1 MQSVTHN
8 GNKATIGLGLGLPS
22 DVLIT
27 HVNRPMVGLGIVME
41 YGFLNILDE
50 EAIAMASPPLLAT
63 RRSPPKPQ
71 AESPGS
77 EFRPMRTPSPSLLAA
92 SGVVGAAAP
101 GVVRQAARAH
111 VGLGIEL
118 PCLEDAELVTTFD
131 AQSTARAGLPGLDLW
146 LLGDDG
152 DDAFFSSGSSDE
164 TSSSS
169 SGPASADAWGQS
181 ECSPSEPAHP
191 KPSRANLGLG
201 FDLNGADESP
211 EGAEHSMTDSTRLKP
226 SLGFDSPFWA
236 TYAAAMQE
244 TPEIIL

>member
-1 MQSVTHN
+1 MHT
-8 GNKATIGLGLGLPS
+8 GKKATIGLGLGLPS

-41 YGFLNILDE
+41 YGFLDILDE

-77 EFRPMRTPSPSLLAA
+77 EFRPMRTPSPSLLAT
-92 SGVVGAAAP
+92 SGVVGAAVS
-101 GVVRQAARAH
+101 GVVVRQAARAH

-118 PCLEDAELVTTFD
+118 PCLQDTELVTTFD
-131 AQSTARAGLPGLDLW
+131 AQSTARAGLSGLDLSF
-146 LLGDDG
+146 LEDD
-152 DDAFFSSGSSDE
+152 DDYSFFSSGSSEE

-169 SGPASADAWGQS
+169 GGSVSADAWGES
-181 ECSPSEPAHP
+181 DCSLPSPAHP
-191 KPSRANLGLG
+191 KPSRASLGLG

-211 EGAEHSMTDSTRLKP
+211 ESVEHSPTDSTRLKP